1 MLNMRRKIFISYKYA
16 DTDVRQMP
24 IGSLYENRL
33 TRVRD
38 YVDELQER
46 LVEVGHNINKGEKD
60 GEDMSVLEDSTIQSV
75 LGDKIYDSSITL
87 VLISP
92 NMKDPNLPE
101 TEQWIPW
108 EISYS
113 LREQSRGGRTSKTN
127 AIMAIVLPDAKNRYD
142 YYILEHTCPFCNN
155 RTLLTDK
162 LFKVLSVNMFN
173 RLYPTY
179 SNCPHHSLFNRPQT
193 GESCYIPSVKWDD
206 FISDIEGN
214 LQRVERIKDNI
225 MAYDIKKNLRTIVGQ

>member
-1 MLNMRRKIFISYKYA
+1 MGRKIFISYKYK
-16 DTDVRQMP
+16 DTDVRQKLLVN
-24 IGSLYENRL
+24 LYQHRP

-38 YVDELQER
+38 YVDELQILLEK
-46 LVEVGHNINKGEKD
+46 VGNNINKGEKD
-60 GEDMSVLEDSTIQSV
+60 GEDMSVLEDTTIQSI

-92 NMKDPNLPE
+92 NMKDPVLPE

-113 LREQSRGGRTSKTN
+113 LREQSRDGRTSKTN
-127 AIMAIVLPDAKNRYD
+127 GVMAIVLPDANNSYD
-142 YYILEHTCPFCNN
+142 YFIQEHTCPYCNT
-155 RTLLTDK
+155 RTLSTGR

-173 RLYPTY
+173 RYYPTY
-179 SNCPHHSLFNRPQT
+179 STCTHHSANNRPET
-193 GESCYIPSVKWDD
+193 GECSYIPCVKWDD
-206 FISDIEGN
+206 FISNIEAN

-225 MAYDIKKNLRTIVGQ
+225 AAYDIKKNLKTIVENN

>member
-1 MLNMRRKIFISYKYA
+1 MGRKIFISYKYK
-16 DTDVRQMP
+16 DTNVRQ
-24 IGSLYENRL
+24 IYDIWYSQNRN

-38 YVDELQER
+38 YVDILQG
-46 LVEVGHNINKGEKD
+46 LVGEENVNKGEKD

-92 NMKDPNLPE
+92 HMKDPSLSE

-113 LREQSRGGRTSKTN
+113 LREQSRNGRTSKTN
-127 AIMAIVLPDAKNRYD
+127 AAMAVVLPDANNSYD
-142 YYILEHTCPFCNN
+142 YYIQEHTCPYCNT
-155 RTLLTDK
+155 RTLLTGR

-173 RLYPTY
+173 RYTPTY
-179 SNCPHHSLFNRPQT
+179 STCPHHAENNRPET
-193 GESCYIPSVKWDD
+193 GECSYIPSVKWDD
-206 FISDIEGN
+206 FIADIEGN
-214 LQRVERIKDNI
+214 LQRVERIKANI
-225 MAYDIKKNLRTIVGQ
+225 DAYDIKKNLKTIVENN

>member
-1 MLNMRRKIFISYKYA
+1 MGRKIFISYKYQ
-16 DTDVRQMP
+16 DTDVRQMLL
-24 IGSLYENRL
+24 IRLYENRL

-46 LVEVGHNINKGEKD
+46 LVKVGHNINKGEKD
-60 GEDMSVLEDSTIQSV
+60 GEDMSVLEDATIQSI

-92 NMKDPNLPE
+92 NMKDPFLPE

-113 LREQSRGGRTSKTN
+113 LREQSRDGRTSKTN
-127 AIMAIVLPDAKNRYD
+127 GVMAIVLPDANNSYD
-142 YYILEHTCPFCNN
+142 YFIQEHTCPYCNT
-155 RTLLTDK
+155 RILCTGR

-173 RLYPTY
+173 RYYPTY
-179 SNCPHHSLFNRPQT
+179 STCTHHSANSRPET
-193 GESCYIPSVKWDD
+193 GECSYIPCVKWDD
-206 FISDIEGN
+206 FISNIEAN

-225 MAYDIKKNLRTIVGQ
+225 ATYDIKKNLKTIVENN

>member
-1 MLNMRRKIFISYKYA
+1 MGRKIFISYKYK
-16 DTDVRQMP
+16 DTDVRQDP
-24 IGSLYENRL
+24 LIYSTQHRQ

-38 YVDELQER
+38 YVDKLESLIGE
-46 LVEVGHNINKGEKD
+46 ENINKGEKD
-60 GEDMSVLEDSTIQSV
+60 GEDMSVLEDATIQSV

-113 LREQSRGGRTSKTN
+113 LREQSRNGRTSKTN
-127 AIMAIVLPDAKNRYD
+127 AVMAIVLPDANNRYD
-142 YYILEHTCPFCNN
+142 YYIQEHTCPYCNT
-155 RTLLTDK
+155 RTLNTGR

-173 RLYPTY
+173 RYNPTY
-179 SNCPHHSLFNRPQT
+179 STCLHHAMNNRPQT
-193 GESCYIPSVKWDD
+193 GECSYIPSVKWDD
-206 FISDIEGN
+206 FIVDIESN
-214 LQRVERIKDNI
+214 LRRVERIKERID
-225 MAYDIKKNLRTIVGQ
+225 AYDIKKNLKTIVENY